1 MLLNFQ
7 IDGGLGLDLD
17 VDLDLDVGLGL
28 AASRQNEAQPCP
40 GADVHSM
47 LTS

>member
-7 IDGGLGLDLD
+7 IDGGLGLA
-17 VDLDLDVGLGL
+17 LDLGLAA

-40 GADVHSM
+40 AADVHSM